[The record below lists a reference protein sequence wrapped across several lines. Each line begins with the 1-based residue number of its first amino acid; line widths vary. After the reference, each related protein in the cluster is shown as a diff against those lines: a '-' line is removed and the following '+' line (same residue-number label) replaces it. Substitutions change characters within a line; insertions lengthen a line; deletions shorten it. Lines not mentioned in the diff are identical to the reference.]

1 MNVCFHNDADS
12 SYTIERDLDV
22 LVVAPVA
29 HAGHV
34 DAVGVVLLV
43 ACYCQI
49 GISKL
54 G

>member
-1 MNVCFHNDADS
+1 VNVGLHNDADS

-22 LVVAPVA
+22 FVVAPVA

-43 ACYCQI
+43 ACDCQI
-49 GISKL
+49 GILEL

>member
-1 MNVCFHNDADS
+1 VDVCLHDDADS
-12 SYTIERDLDV
+12 SYTVKRDLDV
-22 LVVAPVA
+22 FVVAPVA

-43 ACYCQI
+43 ACDCQI
-49 GISKL
+49 GILEL